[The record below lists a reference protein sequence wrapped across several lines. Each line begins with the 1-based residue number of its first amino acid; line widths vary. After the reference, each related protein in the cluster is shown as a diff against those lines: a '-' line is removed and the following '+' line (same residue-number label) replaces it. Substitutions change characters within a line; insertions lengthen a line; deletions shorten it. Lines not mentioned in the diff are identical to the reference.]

1 MRQPSSE
8 TPDEGNGS
16 TAIDRERLR
25 ADLEMIASYRRA
37 AARAPRGDD
46 SLWLDLV
53 IVETFGW
60 RLAPAEVVNR
70 LRRRRAER

>member
-16 TAIDRERLR
+16 TAVDRERLR

-37 AARAPRGDD
+37 ASRAPRGDD
-46 SLWLDLV
+46 PLWLDLV
-53 IVETFGW
+53 LVEVFGW
-60 RLAPAEVVNR
+60 RLAPADVVDR
-70 LRRRRAER
+70 LRRRRPER